1 MSSVVNL
8 FKPWLLE
15 PATTHPLTVPAE
27 ASERRE
33 YLDDEEESSYGIVLR
48 YNRLAWEAVM
58 KIVIMVA
65 ACVALLR
72 TATPAHAAP
81 PMECA
86 VPSAHPDDG
95 VDDRLEIQK
104 ALDQQG
110 CAHLGPGVYDIG
122 INPGTGLAG
131 ISALAMKDARSLRGT
146 GPRTVLKFAGKA
158 HGDWNGI
165 RMSGAN
171 VIVSD
176 LYIDTSVL
184 TGTSEQ
190 AHAIQVQG
198 HPAAIIG
205 STKGATIRDVWF
217 NHPIR
222 RSPAGA
228 PIPGGDCIRLLGE
241 ETNNVTVTVTNN
253 HFLDCD
259 RSGIAIQR
267 GTFGAIIADN
277 IFYRTGDQDIDAEM
291 TGSGIGGDWSITG
304 NVFLPGKLRTV
315 SVGLAGTRANR
326 IVFSANVMLS
336 GGLLGYNLRHAVVS
350 NNVFVY
356 SLAHPSPVITMKK
369 ASEDIVLSNNV
380 IVRESVAGAGPLLV
394 LEHHNSGNPGRLSVV
409 GNSLIQQTEST
420 IANLINTEDVLVADN
435 RIHYEGKSGQPTV
448 GLSFTGVTRPV
459 NRVLVSTNMF
469 TGPLKTAVRLESGT
483 IRASVVGNIA
493 DAVAVG
499 LECGAVGTGGAI
511 VSNGNNWA
519 VNACTAAIPGM

>member
-1 MSSVVNL
+1 MKIMLMAAAGAVLLHTASVANAAPQVDCS
-8 FKPWLLE
+8 
-15 PATTHPLTVPAE
+15 VPA
-27 ASERRE
+27 
-33 YLDDEEESSYGIVLR
+33 
-48 YNRLAWEAVM
+48 
-58 KIVIMVA
+58 
-65 ACVALLR
+65 
-72 TATPAHAAP
+72 
-81 PMECA
+81 
-86 VPSAHPDDG
+86 AHPGDG

-131 ISALAMKDARSLRGT
+131 VTALAMKDARSLRGT

-165 RMSGAN
+165 RMSGTS
-171 VIVSD
+171 VVVSD
-176 LYIDTSVL
+176 LYIDTSGL

-198 HPAAIIG
+198 NPAAIIG
-205 STKGATIRDVWF
+205 STKGATIRDVWL

-222 RSPAGA
+222 KTPAGTT
-228 PIPGGDCIRLLGE
+228 IPGGDCIRLLGE
-241 ETNNVTVTVTNN
+241 ASDNVTVTVANN

-304 NVFLPGKLRTV
+304 NVFLPGKLRTA
-315 SVGLAGTRANR
+315 SVQLAGTQANR
-326 IVFSANVMLS
+326 IVFSANVMMS
-336 GGLLGYNLRHAVVS
+336 GGLVGYNLRHAVLS

-356 SLAHPSPVITMKK
+356 SMPNPSPVITMKK
-369 ASEDIVLSNNV
+369 ATDDVVLSDNV
-380 IVRESVAGAGPLLV
+380 IVRSSAASAGPLLV
-394 LEHHNSGNPGRLSVV
+394 LEHHNSGSPGRLSVV
-409 GNSLIQQTEST
+409 GNSLIQETDSG

-435 RIHYEGKSGQPTV
+435 RIHYEGEPGRPTV

-459 NRVLVSTNMF
+459 NRVLISNNMF
-469 TGPLKTAVRLESGT
+469 TGPLETAVRLQAGT
-483 IRASVVGNIA
+483 IRASVVGNLA
-493 DAVAVG
+493 DKVAVG
-499 LECGAVGTGGAI
+499 LQCGTVGTGGAI

-519 VNACTAAIPGM
+519 ANACTAATPGL